1 MSGERRKQLL
11 DESKPS
17 RAFEFVV
24 AGAIL
29 LTVVL
34 LFTLDLGLDLK
45 QGFERFGGGTGEVDG
60 PQARGWGV
68 AEPDFADALALP
80 PTGVLARRRS
90 APPVAALVTLLPH
103 KGAPHAYVK
112 LVGAVS
118 GELELTAFVRSGDSL
133 DVSLAPDVYELRY
146 ALGETW
152 FGGGD
157 LFGAATRFAVVRE
170 DIDLRADGV
179 RGADSEPRSF
189 DFPRLL
195 DGDEKDRP
203 LLRRDF

>member
-1 MSGERRKQLL
+1 MSGERRRQLL
-11 DESKPS
+11 DEAKPS

-24 AGAIL
+24 AGAIV

-60 PQARGWGV
+60 SQARNWGV
-68 AEPDFADALALP
+68 AEPAFAEALALP
-80 PTGVLARRRS
+80 ETGVLARRRA
-90 APPVAALVTLLPH
+90 APQVAVLVTLLPR

-112 LVGAVS
+112 LVTPGS
-118 GELELTAFVRSGDSL
+118 GELELAAFVRSGDSL
-133 DVSLAPDVYELRY
+133 EVALAPGTYELRY

-152 FGGGD
+152 FGGGE
-157 LFGAATRFAVVRE
+157 LFGAATRFAVAGE
-170 DIDLRADGV
+170 ALDIRGV
-179 RGADSEPRSF
+179 GGPGVSVAPRTF
-189 DFPRLL
+189 EFPRLL
-195 DGDEKDRP
+195 DGDVKDRP